1 MNPSNPRESDAILGG
16 QTPPPVTGAILGGL
30 AGAKQRLESETLVAR
45 LSALT
50 DAFQYGEQGIELT
63 LQALDD
69 PAEEVQRFACRLL
82 RDGGNEQGK
91 QALLKRKPLNYFKTL
106 TNWRFE
112 TYNPQ
117 VGIAD
122 PVNNAYVV
130 RMGNT
135 GRVNAYDLSQFEALL
150 NDPRI
155 SELEALVFQI
165 DRQRGTGSEHTFSV
179 AMEAI
184 CEAKASLPN
193 LKALFIGD
201 SEGDRAPEFKKSK
214 LMVFDIRPLLES
226 FPRLEVLHVFGYF
239 GWSDWHDSECTYIL
253 TCEGLRHENLK
264 TLIIETADIRQ
275 ENIQQLCS
283 MDLPNL
289 EYFELWFGRDYHYNN
304 IIDPFRPILDG
315 HTYPNIKY
323 LGLCSSEAGKKLVQ
337 AILESPISDRL
348 AIIDLKMGTLADAD
362 LEPLL
367 NNSAPIKFEVLN
379 ITGNKLSD
387 NAIAQLAKQPYQV
400 ISDYQ
405 FGVNDWDDDDEEDYE
420 SRRMNRHSALYE

>member
-50 DAFQYGEQGIELT
+50 DAFQYGEQGIDLA

-69 PAEEVQRFACRLL
+69 PAEEVQRFAGRLL
-82 RDGGNEQGK
+82 RDGGNEQGR

-106 TNWRFE
+106 ANWRFE
-112 TYNPQ
+112 IYNPQ

-122 PVNNAYVV
+122 PINNAYVV

-135 GRVNAYDLSQFEALL
+135 GRINAYDLSQFEALL

-165 DRQRGTGSEHTFSV
+165 DCYRGDGSEHTFGV
-179 AMEAI
+179 ALEAI
-184 CEAKASLPN
+184 CEAKALLPN
-193 LKALFIGD
+193 LKALFVGD

-214 LMVFDIRPLLES
+214 LMVFDIRPFLES
-226 FPRLEVLHVFGYF
+226 FPKLEILQVFGYF

-264 TLIIETADIRQ
+264 TLIVETSDIRQ

-289 EYFELWFGRDYHYNN
+289 EYFELWFGRNYHYNN

-315 HTYPNIKY
+315 QTYPNIKY
-323 LGLCSSEAGKKLVQ
+323 LGLCSSEAGKNLVQ
-337 AILESPISDRL
+337 AILEAPISNRL
-348 AIIDLKMGTLADAD
+348 AVIDLKMGALGDAD
-362 LEPLL
+362 LEPLI
-367 NNSAPIKFEVLN
+367 NNPESVKFDILN

-387 NAIAQLAKQPYQV
+387 EAIAQLAQQPYQV

-405 FGVNDWDDDDEEDYE
+405 FGVNDWDDDEEDYE
-420 SRRMNRHSALYE
+420 SRRMTRHSALYE